1 LATSELTDSEI
12 KQKISSFCHEARYA
26 WKYPWYLLLVSI
38 LFVIVEFLFSPL
50 ERALGE
56 FMLWSRPIRVEAG
69 AGWEWSHEGAE
80 ADRKLGELA
89 EEIEDR
95 KIAGL
100 SLTDWAEIPGLLERY
115 KAFSIS
121 PKRFLGLYEKLPKLL
136 QPEIILPLD
145 ILRIQASGKWQRVF
159 FIEDKGDQHIFLVD
173 SRNVVLAQRRM
184 TRLFF
189 DRWTGINNPITT
201 TLNDLEEFMGRAF
214 PANLFFD
221 AVEPMGPV
229 VLSSL
234 DTDLL
239 ASLEGKLIR
248 VGISIESEQ
257 GLSVLALEFSRP
269 DGNYLYK
276 FWIEK
281 KEARE
286 LFREMMDQYLLEGE
300 L

>member
-1 LATSELTDSEI
+1 MATRKLTDSEI
-12 KQKISSFCHEARYA
+12 RQKISVYCEESKYA
-26 WKYPWYLLLVSI
+26 WKYPWFLLVMFL
-38 LFVIVEFLFSPL
+38 LFVVVEFLFSPI

-56 FMLWSRPIRVEAG
+56 FMLWSKPVREEAG

-100 SLTDWAEIPGLLERY
+100 SLADWAEIPGLLARY

-121 PKRFLGLYEKLPKLL
+121 PKRFIGLYEKLPKSL
-136 QPEIILPLD
+136 QPEIISPLD
-145 ILRIQASGKWQRVF
+145 ILRIQTSGKWQRVF
-159 FIEDKGDQHIFLVD
+159 FIEDKCDQHIFFVD
-173 SRNVVLAQRRM
+173 ARNVVLAQKRM
-184 TRLFF
+184 TELFF
-189 DRWTGINNPITT
+189 DRWNGIHNPVPAS
-201 TLNDLEEFMGRAF
+201 LNDIEEFMGRAF
-214 PANLFFD
+214 PANLFFE
-221 AVEPMGPV
+221 AVEPAGPV
-229 VLSSL
+229 KLASL

-239 ASLEGKLIR
+239 ATLEGKLVQ
-248 VGISIESEQ
+248 VGISVESEQ

-269 DGNYLYK
+269 DGKYIYK

-281 KEARE
+281 REARD